1 MRVTWDEPK
10 RELNLRHGF
19 DFADFELAFDLAT
32 ALQVPTRSS
41 RTGRERRMLIGWWES
56 RLVVVVVMSPLG
68 SEAISLVSI
77 RHADRKERD
86 LYERR

>member
-1 MRVTWDEPK
+1 
-10 RELNLRHGF
+10 
-19 DFADFELAFDLAT
+19 
-32 ALQVPTRSS
+32 
-41 RTGRERRMLIGWWES
+41 MLIGWWES